1 MSNTVQVE
9 QNEAVKTGKMPQALG
24 SMSMERKYVGAT
36 KPSDDDLYGFRA
48 SITQASVEQAVVKR
62 QVNATSAANSF
73 MMVALV
79 FVLVAIAG
87 MLIFVGTDW
96 LKPKAQ
102 SQYLDLGSQ
111 RYEPAGLGGRLIV
124 QWTGSATYKFTV
136 DPLDPSQITGFQAMV
151 ANPPHA
157 ISFRLVVK
165 DNTDGV
171 ACQKD
176 IVIPA
181 GPVPGGTFD
190 QALAMAPRDTPTG
203 DKMLNSAG
211 ANGKIGEMVLTG
223 PLSCDL
229 NAYKRI
235 AGWEFFTDFPP
246 LSGQKDW
253 QKHEDAVA
261 KKADTSDS
269 APRSF
274 GGYYLVK
281 AIPSPIEGDDEIVSD
296 NPGKGVISTG
306 SGKAFLVGAN
316 ILTNPALDWQIFPAD
331 IHYRCEKNAMCL
343 ITKLNSRTAVHARLV
358 K

>member
-1 MSNTVQVE
+1 
-9 QNEAVKTGKMPQALG
+9 
-24 SMSMERKYVGAT
+24 MSMERKYVGAT
-36 KPSDDDLYGFRA
+36 KPSDDDLYGFRSVIA
-48 SITQASVEQAVVKR
+48 QASVEQTQVK
-62 QVNATSAANSF
+62 QHANAAGTANALMS
-73 MMVALV
+73 VALV
-79 FVLVAIAG
+79 FVLVAIGG

-111 RYEPAGLGGRLIV
+111 RYDPAGLGGRLIV
-124 QWTGSATYKFTV
+124 QWTGSASYKFTV
-136 DPLDPSQITGFQAMV
+136 DPLDASQIAGFQAMV

-157 ISFRLVVK
+157 ISFRLVIK

-176 IVIPA
+176 IVIPTGTA
-181 GPVPGGTFD
+181 LGGTVN
-190 QALAMAPRDTPTG
+190 QAMAIAPRETPTG
-203 DKMLNSAG
+203 DKMQNSTG
-211 ANGKIGEMVLTG
+211 ANGKIGETVLTG
-223 PLSCDL
+223 PLPCDL
-229 NAYKRI
+229 DAYKRI
-235 AGWEFFTDFPP
+235 AGWEFFTDFPA
-246 LSGQKDW
+246 LSTQKDW
-253 QKHEDAVA
+253 QKHEDSVTA
-261 KKADTSDS
+261 KESKSDS
-269 APRSF
+269 ATHSY

-281 AIPSPIEGDDEIVSD
+281 SIPAPIEGDDEIVSD

-343 ITKLNSRTAVHARLV
+343 VTKLNSRTAVHARLV